1 MDKVTKEVSI
11 EISAL
16 GATAVL
22 AHVTEYRADEGI
34 YVYDLYDADDNL
46 VAKSRY
52 SLIADAPFELTQEDI
67 DILNPPV
74 VEEEV

>member
-1 MDKVTKEVSI
+1 MNKVTKEVSI

-22 AHVTEYRADEGI
+22 AHVTEYRVEEGI
-34 YVYDLYDADDNL
+34 YVFDLYDADNNL
-46 VAKSRY
+46 VAQSRY
-52 SLIADAPFELTQEDI
+52 VAVADAPFELTQDDI

>member
-11 EISAL
+11 EIPAL
-16 GATAVL
+16 GSTAVL
-22 AHVTEYRADEGI
+22 AHVTEYRVEEGI
-34 YVYDLYDADDNL
+34 YVFDLYDADNNL

-52 SLIADAPFELTQEDI
+52 SLIADAPFELTQADI
-67 DILNPPV
+67 DILNSP

>member
-1 MDKVTKEVSI
+1 MIEKIVSI
-11 EISAL
+11 EIPAL
-16 GATAVL
+16 EVTATKAVV
-22 AHVTEYRADEGI
+22 AEYRAEEGVV
-34 YVYDLYDADDNL
+34 VYDLYADDNL